1 MHLISSYILAVL
13 LAVVPQFEKR
23 QNPLSL
29 LYLFEVFVNVKPSQ
43 KNDTQYFQL
52 CVCSIFDFVCAHQ
65 VVCREANFFTHKGCT
80 EHFYGPSIKI

>member
-43 KNDTQYFQL
+43 KTDTQYFQL
-52 CVCSIFDFVCAHQ
+52 ACAPSLILCVHT
-65 VVCREANFFTHKGCT
+65 R
-80 EHFYGPSIKI
+80 